1 MKEICPECGF
11 PIYDH
16 PNLEPCLDEYE
27 ILGRNIEVV
36 NEYASTCDGCQE
48 LTSHELMEMDEKT
61 QLGFCEECVEN
72 GTMKEV
78 LDGINKRP
86 S

>member
-1 MKEICPECGF
+1 MNEELCPECGY
-11 PIYDH
+11 PISEH
-16 PNLEPCLDEYE
+16 MSEIPCFDDKE

-48 LTSHELMEMDEKT
+48 LTSHELMEMNDRT
-61 QLGFCEECVEN
+61 QLGFCEVCVEN

-78 LDGINKRP
+78 LDKWVY
-86 S
+86 